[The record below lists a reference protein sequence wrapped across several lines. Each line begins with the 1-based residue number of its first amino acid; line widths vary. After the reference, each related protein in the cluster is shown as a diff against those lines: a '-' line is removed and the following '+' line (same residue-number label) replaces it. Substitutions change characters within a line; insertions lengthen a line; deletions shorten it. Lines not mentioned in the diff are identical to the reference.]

1 MEGTVEPAIATGQP
15 DDPLADTNVLLGLY
29 GGPYNQSTWD
39 PIVDML
45 LADENRPAWEFSA
58 LIYKVC
64 LYIVLAALLIGQL
77 LLLARE
83 ARKVIEYLIKRFFLG
98 RKMTEFHVEDWNQI
112 HLNRYT
118 PFQVDYVKGST
129 EDYRLRLEDYR
140 ELLRMLSFIET
151 HGGT

>member
-1 MEGTVEPAIATGQP
+1 MKEIVEPPIATGQP
-15 DDPLADTNVLLGLY
+15 DPLADTNVLLGLY

-39 PIVDML
+39 PIVDTL
-45 LADENRPAWEFSA
+45 LADENKPPWEFSA
-58 LIYKVC
+58 LIYQVF
-64 LYIVLAALLIGQL
+64 LYIMLAALLIGQA

-83 ARKVIEYLIKRFFLG
+83 ARKVIEHLIKRFFLG
-98 RKMTEFHVEDWNQI
+98 RKMTEFRVEDWNQI
-112 HLNRYT
+112 HLSRYT